1 MALSIKTEK
10 ADRLARELAATTGES
25 ITDAVTIAI
34 EDRLARERRA
44 KRSIADRLRTIRTGL
59 RDLPRL
65 DDRSDDD
72 IIGYDANGVPT

>member
-44 KRSIADRLRTIRTGL
+44 TSAIADRLRTIRTEL
-59 RDLPRL
+59 RDVPRL

>member
-44 KRSIADRLRTIRTGL
+44 TRAIADRLRTIRTEL
-59 RDLPRL
+59 SAAPRRTEL
-65 DDRSDDD
+65 SDDD
-72 IIGYDANGVPT
+72 IIGYDDQGLPV